1 VKTLGRQEQSEAF
14 ALKFTDVL
22 ENLSCDASSDSRLLI
37 LGFRCVQPL
46 ASANRSLAKVCY
58 PDPGVNCVY
67 ILYPTGILLARAQ
80 GLHVRVRG
88 TTSASP
94 PRLR

>member
-22 ENLSCDASSDSRLLI
+22 ANGENLSCDASSDSRLLI

-58 PDPGVNCVY
+58 SIFGPHYLG
-67 ILYPTGILLARAQ
+67 
-80 GLHVRVRG
+80 
-88 TTSASP
+88 S
-94 PRLR
+94 